1 MEELVFDGTDAGL
14 HADAVR
20 RLFTESKVQDPASEV
35 ISTNMDNTAQLPT
48 ARRQAGVSNWPTG
61 GEVVEFTVLDA
72 GKPFERNLISL
83 YAPDSTTH
91 CGFGEAISLNS
102 MVPCALLALDC
113 VAYAMALPSM
123 RSIGERNCSAETSL
137 TITIYSV
144 VVKRINL
151 VSLFNTTAN

>member
-48 ARRQAGVSNWPTG
+48 ARRQAGVFNWPTG

-72 GKPFERNLISL
+72 GKP
-83 YAPDSTTH
+83 TQ
-91 CGFGEAISLNS
+91 
-102 MVPCALLALDC
+102 LAF
-113 VAYAMALPSM
+113 VY
-123 RSIGERNCSAETSL
+123 
-137 TITIYSV
+137 
-144 VVKRINL
+144 
-151 VSLFNTTAN
+151 